1 MSQTLAIF
9 GDAYRGLKARKM
21 FWIVLVISFLVV
33 ASFGCLGISEKGLTL
48 LAWELGFGPN
58 TRDLSADVF
67 YKSMFVGLGIGFWL
81 SWVAAILALVS
92 TAGIIPAFLAQG
104 AVDLVLSRPISR
116 GRLFLTQY
124 AAGLMF
130 VFLQITI
137 FCVAS
142 FLVIGLRGGA
152 WEPGIF
158 IAVPLVVCFF
168 SYLFSICVLLG
179 VLTRSTVA
187 ALLLTLVFWGLLA
200 GLHMA
205 DTTLLMVTELN
216 RQEQTRVQEQIDA
229 TTAQVEAPDGGDQGS
244 SSTGDERSD
253 LKQKLADLH
262 RQNDSAAGGVR
273 KLQVAHRII
282 YSAKTFLPKTSETV
296 DLLERTLISTAELPS
311 VQSGDNPVRAAQA
324 RAAQYVA
331 QRMRTRSA
339 VWIIG
344 TSLAFEAV
352 VLALGAWVF
361 CRRDF

>member
-58 TRDLSADVF
+58 TRDLLADVF

-142 FLVIGLRGGA
+142 FLVLARELGMRDLLK
-152 WEPGIF
+152 
-158 IAVPLVVCFF
+158 AVSLMVAVAVVA
-168 SYLFSICVLLG
+168 G
-179 VLTRSTVA
+179 
-187 ALLLTLVFWGLLA
+187 GLL
-200 GLHMA
+200 
-205 DTTLLMVTELN
+205 N
-216 RQEQTRVQEQIDA
+216 I
-229 TTAQVEAPDGGDQGS
+229 
-244 SSTGDERSD
+244 
-253 LKQKLADLH
+253 
-262 RQNDSAAGGVR
+262 
-273 KLQVAHRII
+273 
-282 YSAKTFLPKTSETV
+282 
-296 DLLERTLISTAELPS
+296 
-311 VQSGDNPVRAAQA
+311 
-324 RAAQYVA
+324 
-331 QRMRTRSA
+331 
-339 VWIIG
+339 
-344 TSLAFEAV
+344 
-352 VLALGAWVF
+352 AL
-361 CRRDF
+361 